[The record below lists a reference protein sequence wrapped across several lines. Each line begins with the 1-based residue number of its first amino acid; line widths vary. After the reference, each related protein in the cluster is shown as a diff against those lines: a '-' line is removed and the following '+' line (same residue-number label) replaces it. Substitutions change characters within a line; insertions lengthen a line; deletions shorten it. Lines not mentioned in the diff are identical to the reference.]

1 MIARSIASGHGFG
14 NPSWVQTGPT
24 TLLTPV
30 FPYLLASIFAIFGI
44 KTKAAALAI
53 LTLNSL
59 FSALTCLPVFFV
71 AKKTLGIREAKL
83 ATWIWAFFPY
93 AVYYSADSM
102 WYHSFFAL
110 LLTLL
115 VWMALHLESA
125 TRLWAWATFGIL
137 AGLIA
142 LTTPVVLGV
151 LPFLM
156 EWVCYRFRQRA
167 RNWGF
172 PLGTA
177 VLALL
182 VTIVPWLV
190 RNYRTF
196 HKPVF
201 LKDNFWMEICIENA
215 GNSAHWWNGSVIPP
229 GSAAELVEF
238 QRVGELTYMQEKRLQ
253 GLTLIETHPG
263 TYLWR
268 CIRRIVFMW
277 TGFWSFQSEYLRE
290 EPYDPVNIFFCT
302 SFTLLALAGLRKAF
316 RYKPDMATLY
326 ALILGIFPIIY
337 YLTHP
342 DLAYRQ
348 PMDPE
353 IVMLAAY
360 AMLSRQSL

>member
-1 MIARSIASGHGFG
+1 LVLAVLAALAVRLIVVAFVYQGFLDPGRDHWEFGFEVGMIARSIASGHGFG
-14 NPSWVQTGPT
+14 NPYWVQTGPT

-215 GNSAHWWNGSVIPP
+215 GNSAH
-229 GSAAELVEF
+229 
-238 QRVGELTYMQEKRLQ
+238 
-253 GLTLIETHPG
+253 
-263 TYLWR
+263 
-268 CIRRIVFMW
+268 
-277 TGFWSFQSEYLRE
+277 
-290 EPYDPVNIFFCT
+290 
-302 SFTLLALAGLRKAF
+302 
-316 RYKPDMATLY
+316 
-326 ALILGIFPIIY
+326 
-337 YLTHP
+337 
-342 DLAYRQ
+342 
-348 PMDPE
+348 
-353 IVMLAAY
+353 
-360 AMLSRQSL
+360 